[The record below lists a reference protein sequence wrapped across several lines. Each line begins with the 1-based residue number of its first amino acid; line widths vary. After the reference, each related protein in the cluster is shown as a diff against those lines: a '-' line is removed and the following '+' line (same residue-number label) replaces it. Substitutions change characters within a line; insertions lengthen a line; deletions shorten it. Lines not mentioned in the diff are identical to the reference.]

1 MFGSWLWLPVLEGP
15 EENMCE
21 NGERDRSDLNKGVP
35 VCSSDDGGEAA

>member
-1 MFGSWLWLPVLEGP
+1 MFSSWLLLSVLEDP

-35 VCSSDDGGEAA
+35 VCSSDDGGEAV